1 MSFTQHNL
9 NYSIHHSCPAR
20 RSQKTSESLQLL
32 SGWGTGALNSGCT
45 VCRLRCQRLTSI
57 VRPQDIVRALNV
69 AESVVQELSRIGEA
83 DKDTVDWLSQE
94 FLDIVKV
101 VRSVQQI
108 LCFCNDKA
116 GQSITFCPAGSAA
129 GAVAG
134 HHQVFTGHP

>member
-1 MSFTQHNL
+1 MRFTQHNL
-9 NYSIHHSCPAR
+9 YYSMHHSCPAR
-20 RSQKTSESLQLL
+20 RSQKTLESLQLL
-32 SGWGTGALNSGCT
+32 SGWGTEALNSGCT

-69 AESVVQELSRIGEA
+69 AESVLQELSRIGEA
-83 DKDTVDWLSQE
+83 DKDTVDRLSQE

-116 GQSITFCPAGSAA
+116 G
-129 GAVAG
+129 
-134 HHQVFTGHP
+134 